1 MSWAVNSSRRYHGEN
16 HIFEVNQI
24 LGKDNKIMIYLLRDE
39 LKTQLVTLHISE
51 TQYVMFGYDE

>member
-1 MSWAVNSSRRYHGEN
+1 
-16 HIFEVNQI
+16 
-24 LGKDNKIMIYLLRDE
+24 MIYLLRDE

>member
-24 LGKDNKIMIYLLRDE
+24 LGKDSKIMIYLLRDE
-39 LKTQLVTLHISE
+39 FNT
-51 TQYVMFGYDE
+51 